1 VTGAKAEPDDVD
13 ATQTTEHAS
22 GSSAPDE
29 RADHSPA
36 VLDDAE
42 RVKRPGFVYFLGY
55 GIMAP
60 VARIVFRPRIL
71 GRDNIPATGRV
82 ILASNHLSFIDSIVI
97 PLVAPRRVQFLAKST
112 YFTGTG
118 VKGWVSRTF
127 FSAIG
132 AIGVERGAGQAAQL
146 ALDEG
151 RAVLEAEGAFAIY
164 PEGTRSLD
172 GRLYKGRTGVAWLA
186 LTTGAVVVPVGLIGT
201 QEIQPVGTKV
211 PRIRKITVS
220 FGEPLDLG
228 HHGPA
233 TSGKARRQA
242 TDEVM
247 AAIHSLS
254 GQELAHAYN
263 ESPPVGTLNRIAR
276 RVFPRERL

>member
-1 VTGAKAEPDDVD
+1 MTGAKAEPKDDN
-13 ATQTTEHAS
+13 ATDTSDSDSTAVPHDV
-22 GSSAPDE
+22 SAHLQDE
-29 RADHSPA
+29 P
-36 VLDDAE
+36 E

-60 VARIVFRPRIL
+60 VARVVFRPRIL
-71 GRDNIPATGRV
+71 GRANIPASGRV

-97 PLVAPRRVQFLAKST
+97 PLVATRRVQFLAKST

-118 VKGWVSRTF
+118 FRGWVSRTF
-127 FSAIG
+127 FTAIG
-132 AIGVERGAGQAAQL
+132 AIGVERGAGQAAQA

-151 RAVLEAEGAFAIY
+151 RAVLDAEGAFAIY

-201 QEIQPVGTKV
+201 QEIQPVGTTL
-211 PRIRKITVS
+211 PRIRKVTVA
-220 FGEPLDLG
+220 FGTPLDLS
-228 HHGPA
+228 HHGQA

-242 TDEVM
+242 TDEIM
-247 AAIHSLS
+247 AAIHGLS

-263 ESPPVGTLNRIAR
+263 ESPPVGTLNRLAH